1 MSIIWHNFTYLRE
14 VEECRPST
22 QQPPN
27 TIYQQELLNDLL
39 CQAMALIEGEV
50 KCVEFDSF
58 LSKDRLYLSRYNSY
72 LRTVDRYRG
81 VHDEW
86 CNTESS
92 LPSREHISNAVAGIL
107 NLLSIGAPPPMPMIL
122 QEGTIGAYWR
132 FGEKYVSIDFEADG
146 EFIWAGTDG
155 RDFFSGTWD
164 SHGSFPSQLALVVT
178 EYKNDDV

>member
-1 MSIIWHNFTYLRE
+1 MSTILGNFTYLCE
-14 VEECRPST
+14 VEECRAST
-22 QQPPN
+22 QQSPR
-27 TIYQQELLNDLL
+27 TIYQQDLL
-39 CQAMALIEGEV
+39 SDLLGQVRSLIEGEV
-50 KCVEFDSF
+50 RCVEFDSL
-58 LSKDRLYLSRYNSY
+58 LSKDRMFLSGYNAY
-72 LRTVDRYRG
+72 LRAVDGYRG

-92 LPSREHISNAVAGIL
+92 LPGRQHISNAVAGIL

-155 RDFFSGTWD
+155 HNFFSGTWN
-164 SHGSFPSQLALVVT
+164 SRESFPSQLALVVT
-178 EYKNDDV
+178 ENKK